1 MGGVA
6 TPRMDI
12 AVVGGGAVGATLA
25 YDLADEADVTLYEAD
40 ELAAGASGRAA
51 GLCYDAFSD
60 RRDADLAVRALER
73 FRDLSG
79 GGGFAFEDRPYV
91 WLVRDTGEA
100 RDERRADEVREQAER
115 MCEHGLDVTTLSGAD
130 LGDRFPGVVAGDV
143 AVAAVAESA
152 GYADPESYTKT
163 IGLLA
168 RAREADIREGTPAT
182 LTAEGDVETADG
194 VESYDRVVV
203 AAGAHT
209 REVVSAVAPIP
220 VKPYRVQ
227 ALVTE
232 SADAD
237 PPMLFDATNGFY
249 LRPHGEGLLVGNG
262 TEPVEQD
269 PDDWEREADTAFR
282 EDCIRYQEYAL
293 GWSWPEARSWAGLCT
308 ATPDGDPLVGALA
321 DGVYV
326 ATGWQGHGFMRA
338 PAIAERL
345 VAEVLGGEEA
355 VPGFSPGRF
364 DGDETF
370 EIVEGMDVERR

>member
-1 MGGVA
+1 
-6 TPRMDI
+6 MDI

-25 YDLADEADVTLYEAD
+25 YDLAEDAEVTLYEAD

-60 RRDADLAVRALER
+60 RRDAELATRALER
-73 FRDLSG
+73 FRGLAG
-79 GGGFAFEDRPYV
+79 GGGFAFTDCPYV
-91 WLVRDTGEA
+91 WLVRETGEEA
-100 RDERRADEVREQAER
+100 DERRAAEVREQAER
-115 MCEHGLDVTTLSGAD
+115 MRDHGLDVTTLSGEEVAA
-130 LGDRFPGVVAGDV
+130 RFPGVVGGDV

-168 RAREADIREGTPAT
+168 RARGADIREGTPAT
-182 LTAEGDVETADG
+182 LTEDGDVRTADG
-194 VESYDRVVV
+194 IEEHDAVVV

-209 REVVSAVAPIP
+209 REVVRDVAPIP

-232 SADAD
+232 AADAD

-269 PDDWEREADTAFR
+269 PDDWDREADTDFR
-282 EDCIRYQEYAL
+282 EDCVTYQERAL

-308 ATPDGDPLVGALA
+308 ATPDGDPLVGELA
-321 DGVYV
+321 DGVHV

-338 PAIAERL
+338 PAVAERL
-345 VAEVLGGEEA
+345 AAQVLGEGEGIQ
-355 VPGFSPGRF
+355 GFDPRRF
-364 DGDETF
+364 DGDEQF